1 MVATEEAVAAVAA
14 SEADKKAPSR
24 FETACLARTSTSP
37 ALDQVV
43 AGMARL
49 DIEAGPASA
58 ASTWLSLDI
67 EAQQEDDEGYSR
79 NPQNVAEYVQDI
91 YGLLG
96 RYEGH
101 HLPRHNYMDAQADLN
116 ARMRAILVD
125 WLVEVHMKYKLRLE
139 TLFLT
144 VNLIDRSLDRRQT
157 IRQKL
162 QLVGVAAM
170 LIASK
175 FEEINP
181 PEISDFVYITDNA
194 YTKEDILQMEVVIL
208 TDLKFDICA
217 PTAAHFME
225 RYQRLNQCPKD
236 SVHYHLLHYL
246 VELSLMDITMIRY
259 EPSHLVAAATLL
271 SNKLM
276 KQPLWPPMVARQCK
290 FDLPAVKECAE
301 DLFGLLEAAQKSP
314 LQGVRK
320 KFSYKKYRSV
330 ATSSIMCEGLLG

>member
-1 MVATEEAVAAVAA
+1 
-14 SEADKKAPSR
+14 
-24 FETACLARTSTSP
+24 
-37 ALDQVV
+37 
-43 AGMARL
+43 
-49 DIEAGPASA
+49 
-58 ASTWLSLDI
+58 
-67 EAQQEDDEGYSR
+67 
-79 NPQNVAEYVQDI
+79 VAEYVQDI

-101 HLPRHNYMDAQADLN
+101 HLPRHNYMDGQADLN
-116 ARMRAILVD
+116 PKMRAILVD

-144 VNLIDRSLDRRQT
+144 VNLIDRSLDQRQT
-157 IRQKL
+157 MRQKL

-170 LIASK
+170 LLASK

-181 PEISDFVYITDNA
+181 PEISDLIYITDNA

-208 TDLKFDICA
+208 TDLKFNICV

-246 VELSLMDITMIRY
+246 LELSLMDIQMLRF

-276 KQPLWPPMVARQCK
+276 KQPSWPSMVARHCK
-290 FDLPAVKECAE
+290 FDLPEVKECAE
-301 DLFGLLEAAQKSP
+301 DLFGLFEAAQKSP
-314 LQGVRK
+314 MQAVRK
-320 KFSYKKYRSV
+320 KFSHEKFRSV
-330 ATSSIMCEGLLG
+330 ATRSIMCGGLLV